1 MHLHEWVITWI
12 LLTFAEVL
20 LIIYTLRRNSRIGNN
35 ILTGITIVY
44 LAFCISSMVDKII
57 YKTYIGGKRSFCEE
71 HIKITHKN
79 VEDHTTIQ
87 EKCTRFAEYVYTESG
102 SWKRIGDIRE

>member
-12 LLTFAEVL
+12 LLTFVEIFAIVYIFRKRDTVFRSRL
-20 LIIYTLRRNSRIGNN
+20 LLAV
-35 ILTGITIVY
+35 TIVY
-44 LAFCISSMVDKII
+44 LIACGVILFRLAD
-57 YKTYIGGKRSFCEE
+57 KTYIGGKRSFCEE

-87 EKCTRFAEYVYTESG
+87 EKCTRFVEYIYTESG